1 MSDSKLQT
9 NKNKRSRRIDDILNG
24 NVRDLT
30 FFVFVKLHFLM
41 TSILLSLWNPVIIFF
56 NFTIINTSFHF
67 LTEFWMYYYYYTGK
81 IYFIFS
87 FPLKDINTFLSNY
100 HSRTLNYIHYFV
112 IQYMFTITLSY
123 SILMSKK
130 NLQKKKEKL
139 TFDISITFDRFI
151 FIGFLCAEIWL
162 FFLVLWQ
169 SRPFHLTY
177 RCFYSFQLLLNS
189 VFSFFLFF

>member
-67 LTEFWMYYYYYTGK
+67 LTEFWMYYYYYYTGK

-87 FPLKDINTFLSNY
+87 LPLKDIHTVLSNY
-100 HSRTLNYIHYFV
+100 HSRTLNYIHYFFNT
-112 IQYMFTITLSY
+112 ICMYYNFILQYIDV
-123 SILMSKK
+123 
-130 NLQKKKEKL
+130 KKKFAKEKRK
-139 TFDISITFDRFI
+139 INV
-151 FIGFLCAEIWL
+151 W
-162 FFLVLWQ
+162 
-169 SRPFHLTY
+169 H
-177 RCFYSFQLLLNS
+177 
-189 VFSFFLFF
+189 